1 VGHWAA
7 FITVAVT
14 FLEVA
19 FPAAAKAGV
28 GAAVVAVGT
37 AGSILSSSA
46 PAIAVFG
53 GQMRLVV
60 GTTSESDDTGIHS
73 HWNRGAGDGLSDDA
87 C

>member
-1 VGHWAA
+1 MGHWAT

-19 FPAAAKAGV
+19 FPAGAKAGV

-37 AGSILSSSA
+37 AGSILISCA
-46 PAIAVFG
+46 PAVAVFV

-60 GTTSESDDTGIHS
+60 GTTSETDDTGIHR
-73 HWNRGAGDGLSDDA
+73 HWNRGAGDGLGDDTG
-87 C
+87 